1 MNKVELTGRLT
12 RDVEIRYTKGENP
25 MAVANFTIAV
35 KRKFKHEGEPEAD
48 FIPCVSFGKSAE
60 FSSKYFKKGMMVGIT
75 GKIQT
80 SSWKD
85 DKGQTH
91 FKTAIIIEEQEF
103 LESKAS
109 FESRTSDT
117 SAEQEAGYM
126 TENVE
131 DDDLPF

>member
-35 KRKFKHEGEPEAD
+35 KRKFKPEGEPEAD

-75 GKIQT
+75 GRIQT

-85 DKGQTH
+85 DKGQTY
-91 FKTAIIIEEQEF
+91 FKTVVIIEEHEF

-109 FESRTSDT
+109 FESRAVNTSIG
-117 SAEQEAGYM
+117 QEAGYT

-131 DDDLPF
+131 DDDFPF

>member
-35 KRKFKHEGEPEAD
+35 KRKFKPEGEPEAD

-80 SSWKD
+80 SSWND
-85 DKGQTH
+85 DNGQKH
-91 FKTAIIIEEQEF
+91 FKTAVIIEEQEF

-109 FESRTSDT
+109 FESRTGNVST
-117 SAEQEAGYM
+117 GQQAGY
-126 TENVE
+126 TPETVE
-131 DDDLPF
+131 EDDLPF

>member
-35 KRKFKHEGEPEAD
+35 NRKFKRDGESEAD

-85 DKGQTH
+85 GEGQTH
-91 FKTAIIIEEQEF
+91 FKTAVIIEEQEF

-117 SAEQEAGYM
+117 STIQESGYM
-126 TENVE
+126 AENVE
-131 DDDLPF
+131 DNNFPF